1 MFAYNVCT
9 YCLRCVPHVAHC
21 SKRIQKDGSRIRTM
35 FVDALHCLTFLSASR
50 DRPGTRGESAEPE
63 PVYTV
68 DFDQDGSFTKI
79 TKLAQSFYLRRNSKN
94 SLGTWLQHAI
104 AMLPVMVGC

>member
-1 MFAYNVCT
+1 MFAHTVCVV
-9 YCLRCVPHVAHC
+9 YPMLRIAAKGY
-21 SKRIQKDGSRIRTM
+21 KRM
-35 FVDALHCLTFLSASR
+35 EAALHYLTFLSASR
-50 DRPGTRGESAEPE
+50 ERPGTRGESAEPE

-79 TKLAQSFYLRRNSKN
+79 TKLAQSFYLRRNSRN
-94 SLGTWLQHAI
+94 SLGTWLQHAT